1 MQPGRAITRKGRM
14 DRDCLGARP
23 AVPVVDS
30 LS

>member
-1 MQPGRAITRKGRM
+1 MQPGRAITAKAAWTAE
-14 DRDCLGARP
+14 CLETRP